1 MDTIEKIKKQK
12 KIHPPRIIFFSY
24 LCAVIIGALLL
35 ELPMSTTGPG
45 RLNFIDALFLST
57 SATCVTGLVV
67 KNIGSDL
74 TTFGQMVMLIL
85 IQIGGL
91 GIMTLSTFYLMILGK
106 RISMKNQLIIRDT
119 LDKTKGISVNKLVK
133 SVLLFTFTTEF
144 LGAFLLFIR
153 FKVSD
158 NPVLPYGSDFQIAY
172 YSIFHSISAF
182 CNAGFT
188 LFSKNMEAFSND
200 NFVVL
205 TMTVLI
211 ILGGLGFL
219 VVFNLQNLKFWKK
232 DRTLKGKLSLHSKV
246 VLISTATLLIFGAM
260 IIGSI
265 EWDNTFKD
273 FTLAEKMQS
282 AFFCSA
288 TPRTAGFNI
297 IDTNSMKTAT
307 LFFMMFLMFIGASPG
322 STGGGIKTCTLAIL
336 VATTYSIIKG
346 NPNVTVFKRTVPQR
360 VVQEAISIV
369 VISVYIVLIS
379 TTLLL
384 ITEQTSEVRN
394 MVANGYLVKVLF
406 EVISAFGTVGLST
419 GITPYLSLAGK
430 FLIIIIMLVGRI
442 SPLAIALIV
451 GKREDYPSI
460 KYPEETV
467 MVG

>member
-1 MDTIEKIKKQK
+1 M
-12 KIHPPRIIFFSY
+12 
-24 LCAVIIGALLL
+24 IGALLL
-35 ELPMSTTGPG
+35 ELPLSTAGES
-45 RLNFIDALFLST
+45 RLQFVDALFLST

-67 KNIGSDL
+67 KNVGSDL
-74 TTFGQMVMLIL
+74 SPFGQMVILVL

-91 GIMTLSTFYLMILGK
+91 GIMTLSTFYLTIIGK

-119 LDKTKGISVNKLVK
+119 LDKTKGISVNKLIK
-133 SVLLFTFTTEF
+133 SVLLFTFIAEF
-144 LGAFLLFIR
+144 LGALLLFGR
-153 FKVSD
+153 FKILGSPAAPYTSD
-158 NPVLPYGSDFQIAY
+158 IQIAY
-172 YSIFHSISAF
+172 YSIFHSVSAF

-188 LFSKNMEAFSND
+188 LFNNNMEFFAGDS
-200 NFVVL
+200 FVVL
-205 TMTVLI
+205 TMGALI
-211 ILGGLGFL
+211 VLGGLGFL

-232 DRTLKGKLSLHSKV
+232 DRLLKGKLSLHSQT
-246 VLISTATLLIFGAM
+246 VLVSTAILLILGAM
-260 IIGSI
+260 VVGSI

-273 FTLAEKMQS
+273 FSAAGKIQA

-297 IDTNSMKTAT
+297 VNTNSMKTAT
-307 LFFMMFLMFIGASPG
+307 LFFMMFLMFVGASPG
-322 STGGGIKTCTLAIL
+322 STGGGIKTCTIAIL
-336 VATTYSIIKG
+336 IATTYSIIKG
-346 NPNVTVFKRTVPQR
+346 NPNVTIFKRTVPQR

-369 VISVYIVLIS
+369 VISVYIIMVA

-384 ITEQTSEVRN
+384 ITEQTSEVRS

-406 EVISAFGTVGLST
+406 EAISAFGTVGLST
-419 GITPYLSLAGK
+419 GITPYLSFTGK